1 MRIDIRSIYGCF
13 SLCIGIVW
21 FYIRNISFFTADDRI
36 INPKPISELK
46 KESQSSQFKLELQNT
61 TSFIRNNDNEI
72 ISGLYESEYKPL
84 ALQRLR
90 EAAAEGRIDKYIKV
104 NKLVVEHIEEMKL
117 KLSEFD
123 MIWKIYEMFEKDPV
137 FKGFHI
143 TTYRSTDDEKVGL
156 YFSWK

>member
-1 MRIDIRSIYGCF
+1 MDCYLVAGMAVVLTIIYA
-13 SLCIGIVW
+13 V
-21 FYIRNISFFTADDRI
+21 YRFFMADDRI
-36 INPKPISELK
+36 VNRKPISELK
-46 KESQSSQFKLELQNT
+46 KESEPSQFKLELQNT

-90 EAAAEGRIDKYIKV
+90 EAAAEGKIDQSIRIC
-104 NKLVVEHIEEMKL
+104 NLVQEHIEDNNL

-123 MIWKIYEMFEKDPV
+123 MIEKIYKLFEKDPV

-143 TTYRSTDDEKVGL
+143 TTYRSADYKLGI